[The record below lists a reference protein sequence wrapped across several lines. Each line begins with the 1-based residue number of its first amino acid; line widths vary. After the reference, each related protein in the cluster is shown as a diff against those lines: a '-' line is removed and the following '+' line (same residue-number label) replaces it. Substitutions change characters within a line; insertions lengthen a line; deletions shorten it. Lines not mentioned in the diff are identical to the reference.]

1 MQYITLYSNK
11 CKAERQGKSPQP
23 QREIRKMSRR
33 QQIKNKVTHYATE
46 WENGNNRANS
56 TLCSWIL
63 KAYDQSNQF
72 GKEMDA
78 LRRELAPTRFA
89 AAES

>member
-1 MQYITLYSNK
+1 
-11 CKAERQGKSPQP
+11 
-23 QREIRKMSRR
+23 MSRR
-33 QQIKNKVTHYATE
+33 QQIKNKVTHYATQ
-46 WENGNNRANS
+46 WEHGNNRANS
-56 TLCSWIL
+56 TLCAWIL